1 MPGAGSAT
9 LAFGI
14 EDSFAGSV
22 VDQDSSG
29 NPSYFSFGRNP
40 TVQDLSLDN
49 QLERLREAGAIE
61 NVAAIKT
68 NFEGAFG
75 VEAVANE
82 ATFNWVNS
90 VVFNAGSDGSP
101 TGFTTGRARS
111 ATVQAGSEYLA
122 STGTDTKVRALK
134 GVVPTD
140 FEISY
145 EQGDMVRYTL
155 TCLYADEQDGTEPTD
170 LTRPA
175 GGDDTAFHN
184 ADFAVD
190 GVTVNKLQSA
200 TLSFS
205 NLYRMQ
211 RDADPTAVQ
220 AVLSA
225 PETSLDTEAVFEGT
239 SYLERA
245 YGDLATTSPNDRL
258 TGVSATVNLSISG
271 TTVATYELV
280 EVKPDT
286 YEWASLLDPETDT
299 TDPVSWIHSGQTT
312 VTT

>member
-29 NPSYFSFGRNP
+29 DPSYYSFGRNP
-40 TVQDLSLDN
+40 TVNDLSLDN
-49 QLERLREAGAIE
+49 QLQRMREAGSIE
-61 NVAAIKT
+61 NVEAVKT
-68 NFEGAFG
+68 NFEGAFA

-90 VVFNAGSDGSP
+90 IVFNDGSDGTP

-122 STGTDTKVRALK
+122 TTGTTTKVRALK

-140 FEISY
+140 FEVSY
-145 EQGDMVRYTL
+145 SQGGMVSYTL
-155 TCLYADEQDGTEPTD
+155 TCLYADEEDGTEPTD
-170 LTRPA
+170 LTKPA
-175 GGDDTAFHN
+175 GGEDAAFHN
-184 ADFAVD
+184 LDVSVD
-190 GVTVNKLQSA
+190 ATSISKLQSA

-205 NLYRMQ
+205 NLYRFH
-211 RDADPTAVQ
+211 RDSDPTPVA

-225 PETSLDTEAVFEGT
+225 PETTLDTEAVFEGT
-239 SYLERA
+239 DYLEDA
-245 YGDLATTSPNDRL
+245 YGAAAATTPEDRL
-258 TGVSATVNLSISG
+258 TGQSATVDISISG
-271 TTVATYELV
+271 TTVANYELQS
-280 EVKPDT
+280 VKPTT
-286 YEWASLLDPETDT
+286 YEWSSLLDPETDV
-299 TDPVSWIHSGQTT
+299 TDPVSWIHSGQVAVST
-312 VTT
+312 